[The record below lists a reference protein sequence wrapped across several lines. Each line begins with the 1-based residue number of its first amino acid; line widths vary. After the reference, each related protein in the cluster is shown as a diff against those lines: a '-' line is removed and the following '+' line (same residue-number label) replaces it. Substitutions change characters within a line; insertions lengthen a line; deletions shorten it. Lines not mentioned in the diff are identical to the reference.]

1 MDHDRIVNKRVQ
13 RIARDHSCSVAEVNA
28 ALDHHP
34 IELDRDTFLK
44 RTLAMELMELDE
56 LQQAFR
62 EKALVDQDTAAG
74 GLLIKVAER
83 RATLLGLNPPLGHA
97 VQVIQH
103 EPAENKTS
111 TEELRDILDNVMAI
125 TFRERQLLDRR
136 ELDGDEST
144 EVLTEINELRAARRK
159 PPYDPS
165 NPRQRRLFYSLRL
178 AGTFTRGKCL
188 RDA

>member
-1 MDHDRIVNKRVQ
+1 MDHDKIVNKRVQ

-62 EKALVDQDTAAG
+62 EKAFVDQDTAAG

-83 RATLLGLNPPLGHA
+83 RATLLGLNPPIGHA

-103 EPAENKTS
+103 APAEKKKTS
-111 TEELRDILDNVMAI
+111 TQEMRD
-125 TFRERQLLDRR
+125 LLD
-136 ELDGDEST
+136 DIMG
-144 EVLTEINELRAARRK
+144 
-159 PPYDPS
+159 
-165 NPRQRRLFYSLRL
+165 
-178 AGTFTRGKCL
+178 
-188 RDA
+188 